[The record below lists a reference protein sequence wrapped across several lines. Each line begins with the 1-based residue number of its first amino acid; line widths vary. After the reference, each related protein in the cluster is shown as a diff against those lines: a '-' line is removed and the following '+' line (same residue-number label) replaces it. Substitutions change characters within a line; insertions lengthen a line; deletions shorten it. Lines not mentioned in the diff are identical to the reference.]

1 MTITVRFAELRD
13 RDRCEELLNLL
24 VGNTAASE
32 KIFSGQVFKTI
43 VAGRHG
49 RVLLACED
57 EFALGMASMCTLKS
71 LICGAA
77 HPSVQNTSENGRSTR
92 SMNSSSNSLLQSSR
106 SRQIS
111 AISSL

>member
-1 MTITVRFAELRD
+1 MTITVRFAELGD

-32 KIFSGQVFKTI
+32 NIFSGQVFKTI

-57 EFALGMASMCTLKS
+57 ELALGMASISFNYALRYDGRYAQLEE
-71 LICGAA
+71 LIVDPVARGKN
-77 HPSVQNTSENGRSTR
+77 VGGQLVKGFKD
-92 SMNSSSNSLLQSSR
+92 SSR
-106 SRQIS
+106 RG
-111 AISSL
+111 L